1 MNCRRLAWPNFRRM
15 NDADPVFHVQ
25 PPHIAHTQVIT
36 VRHRHTNLGGR
47 RAGAQLEPAKIILQ
61 LVLTFER
68 FRGRDLG
75 ELQQPARSDS
85 NSGRLAVNVWVMVA
99 FESSRPFYC

>member
-1 MNCRRLAWPNFRRM
+1 M

-47 RAGAQLEPAKIILQ
+47 RAGAQLEPAKVILQ

-75 ELQQPARSDS
+75 ELQQPAPFGFELRQTSRERLG
-85 NSGRLAVNVWVMVA
+85 NGRFLKV
-99 FESSRPFYC
+99 RGPFYC